1 MRLDRGLQA
10 RIAVAILVAPLIASL
25 SLPHGADIR
34 ALNQAYAPVIVA
46 LIYLPCLILIL
57 RRKEKIAS

>member
-1 MRLDRGLQA
+1 
-10 RIAVAILVAPLIASL
+10 L